1 MQNAVLM
8 KMRDSQNNLFGTFL
22 PKFHVDLPPFQS
34 EQLMEGILNGFGYYP
49 VDGRRDSSYKC
60 KDEGMTIF
68 IKHVY
73 LVSEL
78 GRGMLVFVEF
88 FNRNLQAAVGSKGE

>member
-8 KMRDSQNNLFGTFL
+8 KMRDSQNNLFGTL
-22 PKFHVDLPPFQS
+22 LSKFHVDFSPFQS

-78 GRGMLVFVEF
+78 GRDMLVFVEF